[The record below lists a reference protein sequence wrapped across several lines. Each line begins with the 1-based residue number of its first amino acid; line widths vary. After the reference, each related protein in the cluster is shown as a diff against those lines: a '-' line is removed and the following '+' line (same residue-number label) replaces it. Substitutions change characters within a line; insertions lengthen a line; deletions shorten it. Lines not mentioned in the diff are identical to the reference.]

1 MNFRADL
8 RRTMTE
14 AEAFHSHT
22 KKNKEHHSFTLLFFH
37 FHLHLPLF
45 PIKYKTVHSVT
56 VAAAILQIFQI
67 NHVNKAR
74 DIDWSTGFTGS
85 L

>member
-1 MNFRADL
+1 
-8 RRTMTE
+8 
-14 AEAFHSHT
+14 
-22 KKNKEHHSFTLLFFH
+22 
-37 FHLHLPLF
+37 LPLF